1 MKFYELTYILE
12 DEQEEKLLV
21 LTERY
26 RRINDWN
33 EKDLLQFAVTALNRL
48 DMDKKLQFLEN
59 RLNQLEEDN
68 E

>member
-1 MKFYELTYILE
+1 MKFYELTYMLE
-12 DEQEEKLLV
+12 DEQEERLSA

-33 EKDLLQFAVTALNRL
+33 EKDLLQFAAAAFNRF
-48 DMDKKLQFLEN
+48 DVDVKLQFLEN
-59 RLNQLEEDN
+59 RINQLEKDN